1 MDQNSIQARTLW
13 IGEIENWMDEQ
24 FIETRFLSYN
34 IPIKS
39 IKIIRDR
46 SKGICLGYGFVEFY
60 SKDQANEVL
69 TELNDKGI
77 LYNNKTFK
85 LNWASDSASKAA
97 CMGSLPKN
105 EFTIYI
111 GELDSNVTE
120 NYLKGIFLKLYKSV
134 IGAKIVIDPITR
146 KSKGYGFVRFSDQN
160 ESQRAILEMNGF
172 EINGKAI
179 KVK

>member
-1 MDQNSIQARTLW
+1 
-13 IGEIENWMDEQ
+13 
-24 FIETRFLSYN
+24 
-34 IPIKS
+34 
-39 IKIIRDR
+39 
-46 SKGICLGYGFVEFY
+46 
-60 SKDQANEVL
+60 
-69 TELNDKGI
+69 
-77 LYNNKTFK
+77 
-85 LNWASDSASKAA
+85 
-97 CMGSLPKN
+97 MGSLPKN

-111 GELDSNVTE
+111 GELDPNINE
-120 NYLKGIFLKLYKSV
+120 NYLKNIFLKLYKSV

>member
-1 MDQNSIQARTLW
+1 MDSNSIQARTLW

-24 FIETRFLSYN
+24 FIESRLLTYN

-46 SKGICLGYGFVEFY
+46 SKGISLGYGFIEFY
-60 SKDQANEVL
+60 SKEQANQVL
-69 TELNDKGI
+69 NEFNNKGI
-77 LYNNKTFK
+77 LHNNKTFK

-134 IGAKIVIDPITR
+134 IGAKIVIDPITK
-146 KSKGYGFVRFSDQN
+146 KSKGYGFVRFNDHN

-172 EINGKAI
+172 EIGGKPI